1 MLKNSTKWSLPIV
14 INEKK
19 NTCISANFY
28 QFRLDPKADH
38 NSSARDKKIIIM
50 KFICTFIKSV

>member
-1 MLKNSTKWSLPIV
+1 MLKNSTKWNLPIV

-38 NSSARDKKIIIM
+38 NSSARDKK
-50 KFICTFIKSV
+50 K